1 MVDEGGPSRSSP
13 EGSGEGTKLSA
24 GRKSL
29 RLKTADYRGS
39 HCKLFYS
46 EQLKISKGGLVSGSP
61 DREGRGGHSSRKVE
75 KVTIKVEKEILSEV
89 RERFPEYKDL
99 SDSDLVRI
107 ALRKMVEARA
117 SSK

>member
-1 MVDEGGPSRSSP
+1 M
-13 EGSGEGTKLSA
+13 
-24 GRKSL
+24 
-29 RLKTADYRGS
+29 
-39 HCKLFYS
+39 
-46 EQLKISKGGLVSGSP
+46 SGSP
-61 DREGRGGHSSRKVE
+61 NEGRSRTSRRAG

-107 ALRKMVEARA
+107 ALRRMAEARA

>member
-1 MVDEGGPSRSSP
+1 
-13 EGSGEGTKLSA
+13 
-24 GRKSL
+24 
-29 RLKTADYRGS
+29 
-39 HCKLFYS
+39 
-46 EQLKISKGGLVSGSP
+46 VSGSSNEC
-61 DREGRGGHSSRKVE
+61 RSRTSRRAG